1 MKLRERMSK
10 TLDIKL
16 PSLPGRRAS
25 AVQEVSRLGPSPGN
39 VVRKIKNITEDDV
52 RKQIELL
59 DELMPSTHRQ
69 MQVLNATRRDPRD
82 EVEECVVKVRGRP
95 GSFANTTEEQE
106 WRTSTEYIMN
116 LPRSAEIVWIYD
128 VFATPT
134 NYYIVMEKADGRDL
148 FEALACTDGNG
159 LTFVAAREVMRQLLQ
174 ALVALHSAGGIHK
187 DLKIENVMV
196 DTLPADGSPARVK
209 VIDFDTVEPMSPDS
223 SKPKH
228 VLGTDGYIAPEAY
241 LGDYSAASDIFA
253 TGVIMYKMMTGRFP
267 FRKAIFDDG
276 PGENWVGS
284 PAMERVHNRLRTC
297 QVDFARPPFD
307 RDRVAADLCSKLLAY
322 EARSRPS
329 AEEALR
335 HLWFGMELESPASP
349 TSPKRPTS
357 RAGW

>member
-1 MKLRERMSK
+1 MKLRERMGK

-16 PSLPGRRAS
+16 PSLTGRKPS
-25 AVQEVSRLGPSPGN
+25 VVQEVSGRGPSPGN
-39 VVRKIKNITEDDV
+39 VVRTIRNATEDEV
-52 RKQIELL
+52 HRKIELL

-69 MQVLNATRRDPRD
+69 MQVLNATRRDRSGQ
-82 EVEECVVKVRGRP
+82 VEECVVKVRGRP

-116 LPRSAEIVWIYD
+116 LPRSEEIVWIYD

-148 FEALACTDGNG
+148 FEALATTGGNG
-159 LTFVAAREVMRQLLQ
+159 LTFGAAREVMRQLLQ

-187 DLKIENVMV
+187 DLKIENVVV
-196 DTLPADGSPARVK
+196 DTEPPDGSPARVK
-209 VIDFDTVEPMSPDS
+209 VIDFDTVEPLSPDS
-223 SKPKH
+223 WKPKH

-241 LGDYSAASDIFA
+241 LGEYSAASDIFA

-267 FRKAIFDDG
+267 FRKEIFDDG

-284 PAMERVHNRLRTC
+284 PAMARVHNRLRTC
-297 QVDFARPPFD
+297 SVDFARPPFN
-307 RDRVAADLCSKLLAY
+307 RDHVAADLCSRLLAY
-322 EARSRPS
+322 ETRSRPS
-329 AEEALR
+329 AEEALAHR
-335 HLWFGMELESPASP
+335 WFSIELECPESP